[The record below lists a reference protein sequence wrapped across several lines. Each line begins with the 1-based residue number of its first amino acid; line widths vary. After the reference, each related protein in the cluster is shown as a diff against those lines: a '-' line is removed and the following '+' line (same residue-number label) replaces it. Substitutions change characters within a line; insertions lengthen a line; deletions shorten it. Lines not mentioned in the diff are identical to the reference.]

1 MVDLLGLINIVD
13 FSIISAALSVTA
25 GVINSI
31 FSSRRAE
38 RQRQTEIDTRKAQ
51 VAQQILDKT
60 TSREGMEYGRICS
73 QAKWSDYDEW
83 LERYWSDED
92 YKIAFRYW
100 MHCFEHTGVYLK
112 EDILDI
118 RLLALRSAWSLIWW
132 WEKHRDVIY
141 NERKRRNNRRY
152 CDMWEYAYDQLMKY
166 LEENPELAP

>member
-31 FSSRRAE
+31 FASRRAE

-51 VAQQILDKT
+51 VVQQILDKT
-60 TSREGMEYGRICS
+60 TSREGMECARICS

-83 LERYWSDED
+83 LERYMSDED
-92 YKIAFRYW
+92 YNMAFRYW
-100 MHCFEHTGVYLK
+100 MNCLDHTGVYLK
-112 EDILDI
+112 ENIIDI
-118 RLLALRSAWSLIWW
+118 RLLALRAAWGVIWW

-141 NERKRRNNRRY
+141 EQRKRLNNRRY
-152 CDMWEYAYDQLMKY
+152 CDMWEYTYDQLMKY
-166 LEENPELAP
+166 LEEHPELAP